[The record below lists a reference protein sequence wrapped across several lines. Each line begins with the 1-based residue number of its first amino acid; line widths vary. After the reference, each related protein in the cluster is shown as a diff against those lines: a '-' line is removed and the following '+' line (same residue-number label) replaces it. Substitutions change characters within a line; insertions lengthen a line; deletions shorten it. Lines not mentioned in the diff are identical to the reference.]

1 MSSTTIDLGRNY
13 TLREAAEFFTSPYG
27 RGHVTPHTVR
37 NWIKCGQIGYVRQ
50 GKFYF
55 VPGAAIRAKLAEAVR
70 VDGPVPRITGEPE
83 KRELPADLKA
93 RLRRQ
98 GVLK

>member
-1 MSSTTIDLGRNY
+1 MPATTIDLGRNY
-13 TLREAAEFFTSPYG
+13 TLREAATFFPSPYG
-27 RGHVTPHTVR
+27 KGHVTAHTIR
-37 NWIKCGQIGYVRQ
+37 NWARAGLIGYVRQ

-70 VDGPVPRITGEPE
+70 VDGPAARITGEPE

-98 GVLK
+98 GIRC